1 MIAQHMIRSYTHK
14 IWCHVVMKC
23 YKHQIKYIRHCFP
36 LPTPGLTPVPSRS
49 DAPATWPPSFLRDL
63 AGIPTADVRIYSYIN
78 QQINSDIDIQWK
90 YIIHIYLHIYIFF
103 PHTPFYCA
111 SVFHG
116 LGWQPARDREFVP
129 VRVSKKGWGGRG
141 GQYCGW

>member
-1 MIAQHMIRSYTHK
+1 MKYIYIYDYINKINNNIYIYLKTSNMIAQHMIRSYTHK

-63 AGIPTADVRIYSYIN
+63 AG
-78 QQINSDIDIQWK
+78 
-90 YIIHIYLHIYIFF
+90 F
-103 PHTPFYCA
+103 
-111 SVFHG
+111 
-116 LGWQPARDREFVP
+116 
-129 VRVSKKGWGGRG
+129 
-141 GQYCGW
+141 

>member
-103 PHTPFYCA
+103 PTLLFT
-111 SVFHG
+111 
-116 LGWQPARDREFVP
+116 ARQCFMV
-129 VRVSKKGWGGRG
+129 
-141 GQYCGW
+141 

>member
-1 MIAQHMIRSYTHK
+1 
-14 IWCHVVMKC
+14 MKC
-23 YKHQIKYIRHCFP
+23 YKHQRKYIRHCFP
-36 LPTPGLTPVPSRS
+36 RPTPGLTPVPSRS

-90 YIIHIYLHIYIFF
+90 YIIYIYLHIYIYIHISTFF
-103 PHTPFYCA
+103 SPHSF
-111 SVFHG
+111 
-116 LGWQPARDREFVP
+116 LL
-129 VRVSKKGWGGRG
+129 RVSVSWFRVAAGSGPGGRPSACQQKRVGREG